1 MSIFKAYDIR
11 GRYPEELDETMAYRM
26 GQACAVHL
34 EAHTLVVGRDARL
47 HSPALEDALCRGIL
61 DAGVDVLDLG
71 QVTTPMVYFAV
82 EHLGTDGGIMVSA
95 SHNPGEYNGFKICR
109 EHAIPVGEAGGLK
122 AIETLVRNSVSSL
135 LAGDHPR
142 GQYHEM
148 EITEP
153 YLSHI
158 GASIST
164 ALTQDE
170 PEQDPLNRLNKLS
183 FRVAI
188 DCGNGMTSVALRPLL
203 ERLSL
208 TVIPLF
214 FEPDGTFP
222 NHEADPIKIENL
234 AWVTDAVKTHG
245 CDFGV
250 AFDGDGD
257 RAVFIDAT
265 GCPIS
270 SDLITAVLAGPLL
283 QQNPGGLILY
293 DLRSSRVVAQEVER
307 LGGRAEMCRV
317 GHSFVKAEMHKT
329 NALFAGELS
338 GHFYFRFSDRLVA
351 DDALAAFVNV
361 LAIMGETTRSL
372 ADIIA
377 PLRIYQASGEIS
389 RRVTDPQALLDDLAL
404 EHTGAPIITRLD
416 GLYVGYDDWWF
427 NLRPSNTEPVLRLNL
442 EAQTHEDMVRE
453 RTRLLSRMEASGHRE

>member
-11 GRYPEELDETMAYRM
+11 GRYPEELDEAIAYRV
-26 GQACAVHL
+26 GKASALHL
-34 EAHTLVVGRDARL
+34 EAQSLVVGRDARW
-47 HSPALEDALCRGIL
+47 HSPALADALCQGIL
-61 DAGVDVLDLG
+61 DAGANVFDLG

-82 EHLGTDGGIMVSA
+82 EHLDTDGGVMVSA

-109 EHAIPVGEAGGLK
+109 EHAIPVGEVGGLK
-122 AIETLVRNSVSSL
+122 AIEILVRNNISSPL
-135 LAGDHPR
+135 TGNYSR
-142 GQYHEM
+142 GQRHEV
-148 EITEP
+148 EIIDP

-158 GASIST
+158 GTST
-164 ALTQDE
+164 STTLTQGQ
-170 PEQDPLNRLNKLS
+170 PGQDPLSQLNKLS

-188 DCGNGMTSVALRPLL
+188 DCSNGVASVSLRPLL

-208 TVIPLF
+208 TIIPLF

-222 NHEADPIKIENL
+222 NHEADPLKTENL

-257 RAVFIDAT
+257 RAVFIDAM

-270 SDLITAVLAGPLL
+270 SDLLTAVLAAPRLR
-283 QQNPGGLILY
+283 QNPGGLILY
-293 DLRSSRVVAQEVER
+293 DIRSSRVVAQEVER
-307 LGGRAEMCRV
+307 LGGRAKMCRV

-338 GHFYFRFSDRLVA
+338 GHFYFRFSNHLVA
-351 DDALAAFVNV
+351 DDALAAFVSV
-361 LAIMGETTRSL
+361 LAIMSETTMSL

-377 PLRIYQASGEIS
+377 PLRIYQASGEIN
-389 RRVTDPQALLDDLAL
+389 RRVADPDALLEALAL
-404 EHTGAPIITRLD
+404 EHARAPIITRLD

-453 RTRLLSRMEASGHRE
+453 RERLLSRMEEASR

>member
-1 MSIFKAYDIR
+1 MNIFKAYDIR
-11 GRYPEELDETMAYRM
+11 GRYPEELDEAMAYLV
-26 GQACAVHL
+26 GKASAVHL

-47 HSPALEDALCRGIL
+47 HSPALADALCQGIL
-61 DAGVDVLDLG
+61 DAGVNVFDLG
-71 QVTTPMVYFAV
+71 QATTPMVYFAV
-82 EHLGTDGGIMVSA
+82 EHLNTDGGIMVSA
-95 SHNPGEYNGFKICR
+95 SHNPGGYNGFKICR

-122 AIETLVRNSVSSL
+122 AIEALVRNNVSSPL
-135 LAGDHPR
+135 TGNYPR
-142 GQYHEM
+142 GQHREV
-148 EITEP
+148 EIIDP

-158 GASIST
+158 GASTSAAI
-164 ALTQDE
+164 TQE
-170 PEQDPLNRLNKLS
+170 QPEQEPLNQLNKLS

-188 DCGNGMTSVALRPLL
+188 DCGNGVASVSLRPLL

-222 NHEADPIKIENL
+222 NHEADPLKTENL
-234 AWVTDAVKTHG
+234 AWVADAVKTHE

-257 RAVFIDAT
+257 RAVFVDAT
-265 GCPIS
+265 GRPIS
-270 SDLITAVLAGPLL
+270 SDLITAVLCAPLL
-283 QQNPGGLILY
+283 RQNPGGLILY

-307 LGGRAEMCRV
+307 LGGRAKMCRV

-338 GHFYFRFSDRLVA
+338 GHFYFRFSDHLVA

-361 LAIMGETTRSL
+361 LAIMGETAMSL

-389 RRVTDPQALLDDLAL
+389 CRIADPDALINDLAWSMP
-404 EHTGAPIITRLD
+404 E
-416 GLYVGYDDWWF
+416 
-427 NLRPSNTEPVLRLNL
+427 RP
-442 EAQTHEDMVRE
+442 
-453 RTRLLSRMEASGHRE
+453 